1 MKKRV
6 VPETSG
12 VLNEWFAGSFPETVS
27 DPITLSVSILF
38 SWDLKSCVI
47 FNNNAVGQSKRKATS
62 EYSATSRN

>member
-27 DPITLSVSILF
+27 DPLSFTL
-38 SWDLKSCVI
+38 
-47 FNNNAVGQSKRKATS
+47 A
-62 EYSATSRN
+62 